1 MDERE
6 KIIKIINSAKK
17 CTHREF
23 CEKCKYNNE
32 LNNYPAEIWCSELRI
47 ADALINAGIGD
58 VQSLVDGT
66 CVLYVKNKG
75 FMRLYN
81 EQDINK
87 TIHRVKVAERAL
99 SRLCEEIMRDI
110 WIAMFPSVGRQAR
123 NKQEL
128 YDYCIEQ
135 AKREIDEEQKQ

>member
-1 MDERE
+1 M
-6 KIIKIINSAKK
+6 
-17 CTHREF
+17 
-23 CEKCKYNNE
+23 
-32 LNNYPAEIWCSELRI
+32 RI
-47 ADALINAGIGD
+47 ADALIDAGIGD

-81 EQDINK
+81 EQDVNK
-87 TIHRVKVAERAL
+87 MIYRAKVAERAL
-99 SRLCEEIMRDI
+99 LRLCDEMMHDI
-110 WIAMFPSVGRQAR
+110 WIMMFPSVGRQTR

-135 AKREIDEEQKQ
+135 AKREIEEEQNR